1 MPVSETKKIK
11 VIKVKGEHINQYVTP
26 NFPSMPRLYI
36 ELLENKDKEL
46 ERTKKQLA
54 SKTKLKV
61 KRWYDSEPGDTIYLV
76 ENQNFI
82 KIGKTKNIKHRET
95 NYVNEVFYIK
105 KCYNCD
111 LTERAIHHILDK
123 FRIENDKEYFDI
135 TKELA
140 IYTVD
145 IVCDFLDKF
154 INYSEELPKSNIKEN
169 LIRSLELIK
178 NTSNEKKPII
188 DTDCETAS
196 KIIIPTIT
204 NSANIDQF
212 INDCCELNEEY
223 YTTKYDLL
231 GAFRLW
237 CKSEINR
244 EKQKLLIEYMNKHFK
259 YKDKFISDYGSRF
272 CVYVGI
278 KPKKLEF
285 KIESE
290 NPTKFEEF
298 FIEKCDINYTFSIR
312 YADCINAYKDWLIKK
327 YPNHTCSTNE
337 EIDIKS
343 YVNKKFMFGKI
354 NINGGKDGKGVVGI
368 WGFKLKS
375 MDLPCFAL
383 IGRKAKQVYVI
394 EIESGSILYTF
405 NSATMAAAKMN
416 IHSRTLSDYIRFKRI
431 VDFDNKKIMF
441 SYEKVIIE

>member
-1 MPVSETKKIK
+1 MASNKLYGILLINVIFSLKRLKSKKWY
-11 VIKVKGEHINQYVTP
+11 NQ
-26 NFPSMPRLYI
+26 
-36 ELLENKDKEL
+36 
-46 ERTKKQLA
+46 
-54 SKTKLKV
+54 
-61 KRWYDSEPGDTIYLV
+61 EPGDTIYAIKV
-76 ENQNFI
+76 DNII
-82 KIGKTKNIKHRET
+82 KIGKTRNIKKREAYYT
-95 NYVNEVFYIK
+95 ENQVGDMFYIK

-111 LTERAIHHILDK
+111 LTEKVIHHILDK

-244 EKQKLLIEYMNKHFK
+244 EKQKLLIEYMN
-259 YKDKFISDYGSRF
+259 
-272 CVYVGI
+272 VA
-278 KPKKLEF
+278 L
-285 KIESE
+285 KI
-290 NPTKFEEF
+290 
-298 FIEKCDINYTFSIR
+298 
-312 YADCINAYKDWLIKK
+312 
-327 YPNHTCSTNE
+327 
-337 EIDIKS
+337 
-343 YVNKKFMFGKI
+343 
-354 NINGGKDGKGVVGI
+354 
-368 WGFKLKS
+368 
-375 MDLPCFAL
+375 
-383 IGRKAKQVYVI
+383 
-394 EIESGSILYTF
+394 
-405 NSATMAAAKMN
+405 
-416 IHSRTLSDYIRFKRI
+416 
-431 VDFDNKKIMF
+431 
-441 SYEKVIIE
+441 

>member
-1 MPVSETKKIK
+1 
-11 VIKVKGEHINQYVTP
+11 
-26 NFPSMPRLYI
+26 
-36 ELLENKDKEL
+36 
-46 ERTKKQLA
+46 
-54 SKTKLKV
+54 
-61 KRWYDSEPGDTIYLV
+61 
-76 ENQNFI
+76 
-82 KIGKTKNIKHRET
+82 
-95 NYVNEVFYIK
+95 
-105 KCYNCD
+105 
-111 LTERAIHHILDK
+111 
-123 FRIENDKEYFDI
+123 
-135 TKELA
+135 
-140 IYTVD
+140 
-145 IVCDFLDKF
+145 
-154 INYSEELPKSNIKEN
+154 
-169 LIRSLELIK
+169 
-178 NTSNEKKPII
+178 
-188 DTDCETAS
+188 
-196 KIIIPTIT
+196 
-204 NSANIDQF
+204 
-212 INDCCELNEEY
+212 
-223 YTTKYDLL
+223 
-231 GAFRLW
+231 
-237 CKSEINR
+237 
-244 EKQKLLIEYMNKHFK
+244 MNKHFK